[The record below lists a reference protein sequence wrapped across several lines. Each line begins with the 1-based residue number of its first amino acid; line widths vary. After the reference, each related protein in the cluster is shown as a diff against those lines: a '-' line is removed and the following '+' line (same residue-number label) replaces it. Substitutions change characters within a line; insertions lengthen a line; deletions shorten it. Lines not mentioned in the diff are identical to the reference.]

1 MMERRSTYRARLGG
15 AFALV
20 ALANIAHAD
29 PVVCQKQVIKTLASF
44 KKISLTATEKCLDK
58 ENQGKL
64 PGPCPDTATLLKI
77 QKKSASATDKIS
89 TSCTLGD
96 LTALGFPNNC
106 QFEAATQ
113 GKEGQCAALPVT
125 TPAEFSACLQCWK
138 AAEVSE
144 FVAILYA
151 SHALE
156 VCGGSLGESSP
167 NCSDLDFSTPLPD
180 QRSLGDTAENDCQI
194 GIGKAGVKYLLTR
207 EKTLEKCALTGGTQ
221 ASCLGDL
228 TIQEKLQKA
237 EMKKEVLVQKKCGNR
252 DPVPSPPF
260 CCRTAMPQ
268 VCMAATSRDDCTMNL
283 GGQVMENKTCVAG
296 SCQSQM
302 GMQAVTWWGVCPETG
317 AALASRDDLVACVDA
332 SADQIVDELLCL
344 QFRGNGGADW
354 PCPAS
359 DGSPSGA
366 FVSQG
371 S

>member
-1 MMERRSTYRARLGG
+1 MMDRRSTYRASLGG

-64 PGPCPDTATLLKI
+64 PGPCYSDPTVVAKI
-77 QKKSASATDKIS
+77 GKKSASSIDKIS
-89 TSCTLGD
+89 TSCTMAD
-96 LTALGFPNNC
+96 LAALGFPGDC
-106 QFEAATQ
+106 HFEAATQ
-113 GKEGQCAALPVT
+113 GAEGNCFNLNVS
-125 TPAEFSACLQCWK
+125 TPAEFATCLQCWK
-138 AAEVSE
+138 AVEVNE
-144 FVAILYA
+144 FLAVLYA

-156 VCGGSLGESSP
+156 VCGSLDESSP
-167 NCSDLDFSTPLPD
+167 RCSGLDFATPLPD
-180 QRSLGDTAENDCQI
+180 QRNLGDTGENDCQI

-207 EKTLEKCALTGGTQ
+207 EKTLEKCALAGGTQ
-221 ASCLGDL
+221 ATCLGDL

-252 DPVPSPPF
+252 RPVASPPF

-268 VCMAATSRDDCTMNL
+268 VCMATTSRDDCTMNL

-296 SCQSQM
+296 TCQPQM
-302 GMQAVTWWGVCPETG
+302 GNQAITWWEVCPETG

-354 PCPAS
+354 PCPPA

-366 FVSQG
+366 FVS
-371 S
+371 